1 MMGKEEA
8 MRIVAAEVV
17 RIYGFDMARRI
28 FESGDYSVRIDMG
41 ECAHIRVGT
50 DGCVRLG
57 VTLVAKPKK
66 K

>member
-1 MMGKEEA
+1 MNKEEA
-8 MRIVAAEVV
+8 MRLVAAEVV
-17 RIYGFDMARRI
+17 RIYGFDAARRI
-28 FESGDYSVRIDMG
+28 FESDKYKVCVDMGSCAHVRID
-41 ECAHIRVGT
+41 T

>member
-1 MMGKEEA
+1 MNKEEA
-8 MRIVAAEVV
+8 MRLVAAEIV
-17 RIYGFDMARRI
+17 RIYGFDAARRI
-28 FESGDYSVRIDMG
+28 FESDRYNIRIDMSS
-41 ECAHIRVGT
+41 CAHIKIDT

>member
-1 MMGKEEA
+1 MEKEEA

-17 RIYGFDMARRI
+17 RIYGFDIARRI
-28 FESGDYSVRIDMG
+28 FESDRYNVRIDMG
-41 ECAHIRVGT
+41 SCAHIRVDT

>member
-1 MMGKEEA
+1 MEKDEA
-8 MRIVAAEVV
+8 MRLVAAEVV
-17 RIYGFDMARRI
+17 RIYGFDIARRM
-28 FESGDYSVRIDMG
+28 FESDRYDIRIDMSS
-41 ECAHIRVGT
+41 CAHIRIDT

>member
-1 MMGKEEA
+1 MMEKEEA

-17 RIYGFDMARRI
+17 RIYGFDMARRM
-28 FESGDYSVRIDMG
+28 FEGGGYDVRIDTG
-41 ECAHIRVGT
+41 GCAHIRIGT

>member
-1 MMGKEEA
+1 MNKEEA
-8 MRIVAAEVV
+8 MRLVAAEIV
-17 RIYGFDMARRI
+17 RIYGFDAARRI
-28 FESGDYSVRIDMG
+28 FESDRYNIRIDMSS
-41 ECAHIRVGT
+41 CAHIKIGT